1 MSAIPTRLISTPHI
15 SPFAVSNC
23 YAADRTR
30 TEINR
35 VKYGQ
40 AEQETQTTRHSPGY
54 PGSRPPFQKRSRRSR
69 SRSLTPIARPSSVQK
84 QQAARALAGRDRSQE
99 KVLARRGAHPIHP
112 RLPLSLTRRLGNQPA
127 EHYTPQRF
135 RGRSPQYSR
144 EKPIPRHVRE
154 SAPRPRAFSQA
165 SSQQG
170 YRAHSLFDRK
180 AGSARRQKP
189 IYQEH
194 KFKHGTRQ
202 KPTGGI
208 IAPAFSE
215 EDKKEALSLA
225 KWIDDLYK
233 RRHSFSLIPWPW
245 PSTKAPTERIVAA
258 INTLLFF
265 HLHDDAMCL
274 CQQACKLPLT
284 NHRDPFAPFRIA
296 GRLRALEAMLRVKK
310 SDNYS
315 QMLPD
320 EQVDFIA
327 YYLVPWGVTIR
338 LSALENSFL
347 FAIATTA
354 VCRTVSV
361 LNLE

>member
-1 MSAIPTRLISTPHI
+1 MDRLSRKPRQHDIHL
-15 SPFAVSNC
+15 
-23 YAADRTR
+23 D
-30 TEINR
+30 
-35 VKYGQ
+35 
-40 AEQETQTTRHSPGY
+40 TQDP
-54 PGSRPPFQKRSRRSR
+54 RPPFQKRSRRSR

-202 KPTGGI
+202 SPL
-208 IAPAFSE
+208 AASSRPP
-215 EDKKEALSLA
+215 LA
-225 KWIDDLYK
+225 KRTK
-233 RRHSFSLIPWPW
+233 RGAFL
-245 PSTKAPTERIVAA
+245 
-258 INTLLFF
+258 
-265 HLHDDAMCL
+265 
-274 CQQACKLPLT
+274 
-284 NHRDPFAPFRIA
+284 
-296 GRLRALEAMLRVKK
+296 
-310 SDNYS
+310 S
-315 QMLPD
+315 QMD
-320 EQVDFIA
+320 
-327 YYLVPWGVTIR
+327 R
-338 LSALENSFL
+338 
-347 FAIATTA
+347 
-354 VCRTVSV
+354 
-361 LNLE
+361 